1 MRYGGS
7 SMMNGSRFA
16 LSGFTAFD
24 ITHAAISDVVTLN
37 RYMATISIACVKRAP
52 GISAA
57 ITSVYTGSRAEHVI
71 SGTTIIVRIRS
82 RRRSIVRVA
91 VIAGTAHAKP
101 NSIGTNAR
109 PWRFIERITR
119 SIRYAT
125 RAR

>member
-1 MRYGGS
+1 
-7 SMMNGSRFA
+7 MMNGSRFA
-16 LSGFTAFD
+16 LSGFTVFD
-24 ITHAAISDVVTLN
+24 ITHAAASEVATLN
-37 RYMATISIACVKRAP
+37 AYIPTMSRPWVAREP
-52 GISAA
+52 GINAA
-57 ITSVYTGSRAEHVI
+57 MISVYTGSRAEHVI
-71 SGTTIIVRIRS
+71 SGTTSIVSRRS

-91 VIAGTAHAKP
+91 VIAGTAHANP

>member
-1 MRYGGS
+1 
-7 SMMNGSRFA
+7 MMNGSRFA
-16 LSGFTAFD
+16 LSGLTVFD
-24 ITHAAISDVVTLN
+24 ITHAATSDVTTLN
-37 RYMATISIACVKRAP
+37 AYIATISSAWVIRDA
-52 GISAA
+52 GISAP
-57 ITSVYTGSRAEHVI
+57 ITSVYTGNRAEHVI

-109 PWRFIERITR
+109 PCRFICFITR
-119 SIRYAT
+119 SMRYVT